1 MAHSLVDN
9 VLIVVDFQNGFI
21 KGGSFGGHDPKL
33 TALASSVEQ
42 ALQIEK
48 LIDTNNTII
57 FTRDFHPI
65 NHLSL
70 AVPGKVTE
78 NHVSTWHT
86 HCLNVLSTPCPRHNS
101 ITNGLKMN
109 NNTNYGL
116 NQSEINKL
124 KGRTLNSF
132 ITVQQYL
139 EKYQKVINTSLY
151 SKLKFD
157 ANALNQPIIGTNI
170 SFLMYLTKYA
180 PQILALI
187 TANEPIG
194 LVTASSKNTGPGN
207 MTVNDPFILTS
218 PSNVNKR
225 IKNSDGRTFVQLT
238 KGQLCRYESY
248 SAFNYHWH
256 IKLRRTLNK
265 STPEKGKLLYNLN
278 GNPIKNPNGTHATN
292 NGLAQYESEYITKN
306 YSDNNELYKLSTG
319 LFEYILRT
327 DKKNI
332 NITVCGLVGEVC
344 VINSVV
350 EGLIMWKKHYQSLD
364 PSKKVVFN
372 YSLAGTLFTGYG
384 INHFEAS
391 LQPENMNAFYDNM
404 IAYLNDTN
412 LVPFFKELIEFNILD
427 KDGNFCQSIRYNNGE
442 LFNSPDQ
449 IKFNGNAKRN
459 GNGI

>member
-1 MAHSLVDN
+1 MANVNRKNNSSVDN
-9 VLIVVDFQNGFI
+9 VLVVVDFQNGFI
-21 KGGSFGGHDPKL
+21 KGGSFGGHDGKL
-33 TALASSVEQ
+33 TDLASSVRQ
-42 ALQIEK
+42 AFQIEK
-48 LIDTNNTII
+48 LIDANNTII

-65 NHLSL
+65 NHLSI

-86 HCLNVLSTPCPRHNS
+86 HCLNVLSESCSRHNS
-101 ITNGLKMN
+101 KTNGLNMNN

-116 NQSEINKL
+116 NQTEINKL
-124 KGRTLNSF
+124 KARTLNSF
-132 ITVQQYL
+132 ITVDGYL
-139 EKYQKVINTSLY
+139 NKYHNTINPFNMNIR
-151 SKLKFD
+151 KKFD
-157 ANALNQPIIGTNI
+157 QNALSQPIIGTNI

-180 PQILALI
+180 PQILTLI
-187 TANEPIG
+187 SANQPIG

-207 MTVNDPFILTS
+207 MPVNDPFILTALN
-218 PSNVNKR
+218 NVNER
-225 IKNSDGRTFVQLT
+225 ISRTFVQLT

-256 IKLRRTLNK
+256 IKLKRTLKN
-265 STPEKGKLLYNLN
+265 STPKKGEQLFNPN
-278 GNPIKNPNGTHATN
+278 GTLMKNPNGTNAKN
-292 NGLAQYESEYITKN
+292 NGLAQYTSEYITKD
-306 YSDNNELYKLSTG
+306 YSDQEELYKLSTG

-350 EGLIMWKKHYQSLD
+350 EGLIMWKKHYQSLV

-372 YSLAGTLFTGYG
+372 YSLQGTLFTGYG

-391 LQPENMNAFYDNM
+391 LQPTNMDAFYDNM

-412 LVPFFKELIEFNILD
+412 FVPFFKDLIEFNIFD
-427 KDGNFCQSIRYNNGE
+427 TNGVFGTAVRYNIGSNNIE
-442 LFNSPDQ
+442 LSDVRVVF
-449 IKFNGNAKRN
+449 
-459 GNGI
+459 